1 MSGFISGARG
11 GRTARLSLNRL
22 AFTLLACLSVTVL
35 VAMLAPHIGINYDRG
50 GHFLEFL
57 GLDAYTPGT
66 AAHQVF
72 WIRVPRVLAAML
84 VGGALAGAG
93 CALQALL
100 RNPLAEPFT
109 LGISSGSSLAAVL
122 AIRIGLEG
130 SLGGAGVGA
139 AALLGAIATLLVVWR
154 LASIGRQLPPA
165 TLVLAGVTMSM
176 FCSAASV
183 LIQYTSDFTEISRMI
198 RWMMG
203 GLDSMQLSAVGY
215 ATIPIVV
222 GLTGLIAYAREL
234 NALAAGPEV
243 AASLGVAVARTQ
255 AVVFIVSSLLVGAAI
270 ALAGPIGF
278 IGLIVP
284 HALRAVLGPDH
295 RVLIPASVF
304 GGAVLLT
311 VCDTLARTVTAP
323 AQLPTGAVTA
333 VLGGPFFVMILIR
346 QKRHAAM
353 WGRG

>member
-1 MSGFISGARG
+1 MSGFVSGTS
-11 GRTARLSLNRL
+11 GRLTVTRL
-22 AFTLLACLSVTVL
+22 AFAVLACMTIAVVI
-35 VAMLAPHIGINYDRG
+35 AMIAPHIGIRFDRSG
-50 GHFLEFL
+50 RHLELL
-57 GLDAYTPGT
+57 GFEAYTPNT
-66 AAHQVF
+66 PAHQVF

-122 AIRIGLEG
+122 AIRIGIEG
-130 SLGGAGVGA
+130 SFGGAGVGA
-139 AALLGAIATLLVVWR
+139 AALVGAIATLLVVWR
-154 LASIGRQLPPA
+154 LARIGKQLPPA
-165 TLVLAGVTMSM
+165 TLILAGVTMSM

-183 LIQYTSDFTEISRMI
+183 LVQYTSDFAEVSRML

-203 GLDSMQLSAVGY
+203 GLDSMRLSAVGT
-215 ATIPIVV
+215 AAPAILGALIVLV
-222 GLTGLIAYAREL
+222 LYAREL
-234 NALAAGPEV
+234 NALAAGTEV

-255 AVVFIVSSLLVGAAI
+255 IVVFATASLLVGAAI

-284 HALRAVLGPDH
+284 HALRALLGPDH
-295 RVLIPASVF
+295 RLLLPASVL
-304 GGAVLLT
+304 GGGVLLT
-311 VCDTLARTVTAP
+311 LCDTLARLLIAP

-333 VLGGPFFVMILIR
+333 VLGGPFFVMILVG
-346 QKRHAAM
+346 QKRRAAL